1 MMSSEQWSPEW
12 SNAVFSV
19 EERDQRWARVRT
31 LMARDGIDLIVCF
44 PLTHQHGRSAGDA
57 RYLTQLGENTDQ
69 VTVAGPIEGS
79 ITAWLSRGGVW
90 TSSNWFTDI
99 RAA

>member
-1 MMSSEQWSPEW
+1 MEQRGS
-12 SNAVFSV
+12 FSV

-57 RYLTQLGENTDQ
+57 RYLTQLGENSDE
-69 VTVAGPIEGS
+69 VTVAFPIEGS
-79 ITAWLSRGGVW
+79 MNCVALPRRCLAIVELVYRYQGG
-90 TSSNWFTDI
+90 
-99 RAA
+99 